1 MLLQNTIKI
10 YYAVIKNT
18 FYLFICTSQLM
29 DHFLADLKCTLAVS
43 LNNDIRC
50 CFILCSSCFHQIR
63 NILYILVTIQKR
75 TFVTVLHAVK
85 NGLRVC
91 FQKNNLAIS
100 ATLRS
105 RIATP
110 PPQEIMTFCLDC
122 MSINNWVSRLRK
134 YSSP

>member
-1 MLLQNTIKI
+1 MKYSLLQAKKQTVVLFSFKGNYLLLQNTIKI

-85 NGLRVC
+85 NGLRIC
-91 FQKNNLAIS
+91 FQKNNVPS
-100 ATLRS
+100 LRILQLPS
-105 RIATP
+105 RP
-110 PPQEIMTFCLDC
+110 SD
-122 MSINNWVSRLRK
+122 
-134 YSSP
+134 